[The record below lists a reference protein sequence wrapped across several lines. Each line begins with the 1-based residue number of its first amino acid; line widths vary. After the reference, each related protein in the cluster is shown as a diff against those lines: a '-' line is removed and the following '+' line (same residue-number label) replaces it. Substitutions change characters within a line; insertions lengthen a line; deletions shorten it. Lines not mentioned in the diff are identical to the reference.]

1 MNGRW
6 KTMKE
11 YDSLSDNEKRNML
24 ASVANLYY
32 NAEMTQNQI
41 AERFFTSRSKISR
54 MLKEARQLG
63 IVEIKILEPWDRNVE
78 LEQEFMRRFALKDV
92 RVISVKEANNTMVL
106 QKLGEV
112 AAYYLDNLLNDNMI
126 LGISWGN
133 TMYHTVKAAKTSKNI
148 PITVVPIM
156 GAANV
161 RTPERDSL
169 DLSKE
174 LAYAYG
180 GTYHYIYAPLFV
192 NSEEVRDSL
201 EQEPNIKGCLEL
213 ARNAD
218 IILTSVGS
226 IVYKSWKS
234 YLSTRDLYNLEKK
247 GAIGHIGGHFYDMEG
262 NEVITPFVNKM
273 IGLGIEDIKNTE
285 NVICVAGLEMKA
297 EAILGAVRG
306 GYINT
311 LITDEEAAKA
321 VLALCK

>member
-1 MNGRW
+1 
-6 KTMKE
+6 MKE
-11 YDSLSDNEKRNML
+11 YDSLNDNEKRNML

-32 NAEMTQNQI
+32 NSDMTQNQI
-41 AERFFTSRSKISR
+41 AERLFTSRSKISR

-63 IVEIKILEPWDRNVE
+63 IVEIKILEPWDRDME
-78 LEQEFMRRFALKDV
+78 LEQEFMKRFHLKDI
-92 RVISVKEANNTMVL
+92 RIISVKEENNTMTL

-112 AAYYLDNLLNDNMI
+112 AAYYLDNLLSDHMI
-126 LGISWGN
+126 LGMSWGN
-133 TMYHTVKAAKTSKNI
+133 TMYHTVKAVKTSKNI

-180 GTYHYIYAPLFV
+180 GNYHYIYAPLFV
-192 NSEEVRDSL
+192 TSEEVRKSL
-201 EQEPNIKGCLEL
+201 EEEPNIKECLNL
-213 ARNAD
+213 ARHAD

-234 YLSTRDLYNLEKK
+234 YLSTKDLYNLEKK
-247 GAIGHIGGHFYDMEG
+247 GAIGHIGGHFYDKDG
-262 NEVITPFVNKM
+262 KEVVTPFVGKM
-273 IGLGIEDIKNTE
+273 IGLGIDDIKNVK

-306 GYINT
+306 GYVKT
-311 LITDEEAAKA
+311 LITDEDAARK
-321 VLALCK
+321 VIELDDE

>member
-1 MNGRW
+1 
-6 KTMKE
+6 MKE

-133 TMYHTVKAAKTSKNI
+133 TMYHL
-148 PITVVPIM
+148 
-156 GAANV
+156 
-161 RTPERDSL
+161 SL
-169 DLSKE
+169 
-174 LAYAYG
+174 
-180 GTYHYIYAPLFV
+180 I
-192 NSEEVRDSL
+192 
-201 EQEPNIKGCLEL
+201 
-213 ARNAD
+213 
-218 IILTSVGS
+218 
-226 IVYKSWKS
+226 
-234 YLSTRDLYNLEKK
+234 
-247 GAIGHIGGHFYDMEG
+247 HI
-262 NEVITPFVNKM
+262 
-273 IGLGIEDIKNTE
+273 
-285 NVICVAGLEMKA
+285 
-297 EAILGAVRG
+297 
-306 GYINT
+306 
-311 LITDEEAAKA
+311 
-321 VLALCK
+321 

>member
-1 MNGRW
+1 
-6 KTMKE
+6 MKE

-133 TMYHTVKAAKTSKNI
+133 TMYHTVKAVKTSKNI

-201 EQEPNIKGCLEL
+201 EQEPNI
-213 ARNAD
+213 
-218 IILTSVGS
+218 
-226 IVYKSWKS
+226 
-234 YLSTRDLYNLEKK
+234 K

>member
-1 MNGRW
+1 
-6 KTMKE
+6 MKE

-32 NAEMTQNQI
+32 NVEMTQNQI

-133 TMYHTVKAAKTSKNI
+133 TMYHTVKAVKTSKNI

-192 NSEEVRDSL
+192 N
-201 EQEPNIKGCLEL
+201 
-213 ARNAD
+213 
-218 IILTSVGS
+218 
-226 IVYKSWKS
+226 
-234 YLSTRDLYNLEKK
+234 
-247 GAIGHIGGHFYDMEG
+247 
-262 NEVITPFVNKM
+262 
-273 IGLGIEDIKNTE
+273 
-285 NVICVAGLEMKA
+285 
-297 EAILGAVRG
+297 
-306 GYINT
+306 
-311 LITDEEAAKA
+311 
-321 VLALCK
+321 

>member
-1 MNGRW
+1 
-6 KTMKE
+6 MKE
-11 YDSLSDNEKRNML
+11 YDSLNDNEKRNML

-32 NAEMTQNQI
+32 NGEMTQNQI

-54 MLKEARQLG
+54 MLKEARRLG
-63 IVEIKILEPWDRNVE
+63 IVEIKILEPWDRNME
-78 LEQEFMRRFALKDV
+78 LEDAFRKRFQLKDI
-92 RVISVKEANNTMVL
+92 RVIAAKESNNTMVL

-112 AAYYLDNLLNDNMI
+112 AAYYLDNLLSEHMV

-133 TMYHTVKAAKTSKNI
+133 TMYHTVKAVKTSKNI

-174 LAYAYG
+174 LADAYG
-180 GTYHYIYAPLFV
+180 GNYHYIYAPLFV
-192 NSEEVRDSL
+192 NSVEVRKSL
-201 EQEPNIKGCLEL
+201 EEEPNIKHCLGL
-213 ARNAD
+213 AKNAD
-218 IILTSVGS
+218 LILTSVGS
-226 IVYKSWKS
+226 IVYKSWKA
-234 YLSTRDLYNLEKK
+234 YLSTRDLYHLEQK
-247 GAIGHIGGHFYDMEG
+247 GAIGHIGGHFYNKDG
-262 NEVITPFVNKM
+262 KEVATPFVGKM
-273 IGLGIEDIKNTE
+273 IGLGLRDIKNTP

-311 LITDEEAAKA
+311 LITDEAAAKA
-321 VLALCK
+321 VLKRDEES